1 MLCLTHTIV
10 NITHTSAG
18 GRTSQVEKMHS
29 ASATKWC
36 GLRCPAVMPA
46 QMCVRKGDYAAAC
59 FDTVSTVSMLFWCM
73 QPCIDECPCSIIS
86 MTFTH
91 AGMSLCSVHTF
102 TIAKYTAQKFI
113 YRPTQPNFSRLLNLH
128 TFFFCFDHYKKLKF
142 ICRHIIITIFSLE
155 CSLYQ
160 NYIILKST
168 KKGFLFTAAI
178 WRLPAKRLYTTLFHN
193 KMW

>member
-29 ASATKWC
+29 ASATIKWC

-46 QMCVRKGDYAAAC
+46 QMCVRKGDYGAAC

-102 TIAKYTAQKFI
+102 TIAKYTTQKFI
-113 YRPTQPNFSRLLNLH
+113 YRLTQPNFSRLLNLH
-128 TFFFCFDHYKKLKF
+128 TFFSVST
-142 ICRHIIITIFSLE
+142 TIKYLN
-155 CSLYQ
+155 LYAG
-160 NYIILKST
+160 I
-168 KKGFLFTAAI
+168 
-178 WRLPAKRLYTTLFHN
+178 
-193 KMW
+193 